1 MSRKG
6 IRQCKVHQRIHI
18 LRRRYDRSVLLGMT
32 GMIVVLAAC
41 MGVLLRETHSS
52 GIPMVSAGYGSV
64 LLRNGADRYVI
75 IGMVAFTAG
84 VLFTM
89 CCIWIRNN
97 KAQKNRESDTGKEKG

>member
-41 MGVLLRETHSS
+41 MGILLRETHSS

-75 IGMVAFTAG
+75 IGMVAFIAG
-84 VLFTM
+84 VFFTM
-89 CCIWIRNN
+89 CCIRIRNN
-97 KAQKNRESDTGKEKG
+97 RAQKNRKCDTGKEKG